1 MWSAVKLFFLSR
13 PFIKTVLIV
22 GAVLVGCGVALFGW
36 AQTYQGRL
44 GPQVWIGER
53 FVGGMSFEEAQESTQ
68 RVVDHFLANGVEV
81 RAEGESQTLTLATL
95 VGTDM
100 VEHASFGVDT
110 ALLQAKI
117 NRHTSWFVNPFLLA
131 WNIFFPVRVFLPVTI
146 QEELLL
152 QDVRNLFPELELE
165 VSEPTFVFT
174 FQNNEWIGEVI
185 PGKSGNEINRQ
196 IFLDQLRDHLSSF
209 DALPVILDVQYVD
222 PTISVAQAQ
231 AQMDQALSGLTRAPL
246 TFRAT
251 RGDLTDTIVLEQE
264 DLKTMIVPTSLETPT
279 ISKEAFDLWTETV
292 AASFE
297 QQAVNA
303 KFIIENGRVREFI
316 PNTPGYFVDH
326 DLTYQNLLT
335 FFQEEALGEIEMV
348 FIQTQPEIS
357 VSEVNDIGIA
367 EKLGVGTSSYRGSP
381 YNRILNITNGVRL
394 LNGVL
399 IAPDQTFSLLEAL
412 RPFDSTNG
420 YYSELVIKGD
430 KIEPEMGGGLCQ
442 IGTTT
447 FRVALNS
454 GLPIVERSNHSLV
467 VSYYNDPQ
475 NGNPGTD
482 ATIYDPAPD
491 LKFTNDTGH
500 FILFQAEMNTQT
512 QQLTFTFWGTSDGRQ
527 ASYSAPIVSSWIPVG
542 ETQKIETLDLEPGE
556 EKCQSAHIGANAS
569 FVYTVR
575 KSEGTVEERTFESHY
590 RPLPEICLIGVE
602 ELTPIIAEGVE
613 EESAIPLEDTE
624 VLEEALTP

>member
-1 MWSAVKLFFLSR
+1 M
-13 PFIKTVLIV
+13 KTVLIV
-22 GAVLVGCGVALFGW
+22 SMVLAGCGVALFGW

-44 GPQVWIGER
+44 GPQVWIGGR
-53 FVGGMSFEEAQESTQ
+53 FVGGLSFKEAQESTQ
-68 RVVDHFLANGVEV
+68 QVVDHFLVNGVVVRANGEE
-81 RAEGESQTLTLATL
+81 RTLTLATL

-100 VEHASFGVDT
+100 VERASFDVDT
-110 ALLQAKI
+110 ALLQAQI
-117 NRHTSWFVNPFLLA
+117 NRHTSWFANPFLLV
-131 WNIFFPVRVFLPVTI
+131 WNIFFPVRVSLPVTI

-152 QDVRNLFPELELE
+152 QDVRNLFPEIELE
-165 VSEPTFVFT
+165 ASEPTFVFIL
-174 FQNNEWIGEVI
+174 QNNEWTGEVVS
-185 PGKSGNEINRQ
+185 GKSGNEINRQ
-196 IFLDQLRDHLSSF
+196 KFLDQLRDHLTSF
-209 DALPVILDVQYVD
+209 DTLPVILDVRYVD
-222 PTISVAQAQ
+222 PTISVTQAQ
-231 AQMDQALSGLTRAPL
+231 AQMNQALLWLTQAPL
-246 TFRAT
+246 TFRVT
-251 RGDLTDTIVLEQE
+251 RGDLTETIVLEQE
-264 DLKTMIVPTSLETPT
+264 DLKTMIIPSLLETPT
-279 ISKEAFDLWTETV
+279 ISKEAFDLWTEMA

-303 KFIIENGRVREFI
+303 KFIIENGRVIEFVS
-316 PNTPGYFVDH
+316 NTPGYLVDH
-326 DLTYQNLLT
+326 DFTYQNLLA
-335 FFQEEALGEIEMV
+335 FFQEEVLGEIEMV

-357 VSEVNDIGIA
+357 VSEVNDMGIA

-399 IAPDQTFSLLEAL
+399 IAPDQTFSLLDAL
-412 RPFDSTNG
+412 RPFDYDHG

-447 FRVALNS
+447 FRAALNT

-491 LKFTNDTGH
+491 LKFTNDTGY

-512 QQLTFTFWGTSDGRQ
+512 QQLVFTFWGASDGRQ

-575 KSEGTVEERTFESHY
+575 KSDGTIEERTFESHY

-602 ELTPIIAEGVE
+602 ELTPIMEEGAK
-613 EESAIPLEDTE
+613 EESTIPLEDAE
-624 VLEEALTP
+624 VLEEVLTP